1 MTDRDQ
7 RLPETTHLAR
17 TALRVN
23 DFRGVGEF
31 YADVVGLDVLDRTET
46 SATLGADG
54 VPLLELTADEDAPVR
69 GQNEAGLFHTAF
81 RVPSRDALGDAIRRV
96 RTLWELDGASDHDV
110 SEAIYFSDP
119 EGNGI
124 EIYRDRPRSAWP
136 TDDDGRVRMDTRPL
150 DIDEIETTGEW
161 QRDVPPGTDIG
172 HVHLEVT
179 SLERA
184 RAFYVDTLGLAVR
197 QEFPEMGLFLAADDY
212 HHHVGLNTWNGRS
225 EPVGGRGIDW
235 VEFVVPDRTV
245 VDALGERLQTDDID
259 VSERS
264 GGLEIQDPDG
274 IGIRVRPEPGG
285 GAKR

>member
-1 MTDRDQ
+1 MTAGDQ
-7 RLPETTHLAR
+7 RLPETTRLAR

-31 YADVVGLDVLDRTET
+31 YADVVGLDVLDRTE
-46 SATLGADG
+46 SRATLGADG
-54 VPLLELTADEDAPVR
+54 VPLLELTGDEGAQSR
-69 GQNEAGLFHTAF
+69 GQEEAGLFHTAF

-96 RTLWELDGASDHDV
+96 RTLWDLEGASDHDV

-124 EIYRDRPRSAWP
+124 EVYRDRPRAAWP
-136 TDDDGRVRMDTRPL
+136 TDDDGRVQMDTRPL
-150 DIDEIETTGEW
+150 DVDELETTGEW
-161 QRDVPPGTDIG
+161 QREVPPGTDIG
-172 HVHLEVT
+172 HVHFEVT

-184 RAFYVDTLGLAVR
+184 RAFYVDTLGLTVR
-197 QEFPEMGLFLAADDY
+197 QEFPDMGLFLAANDY

-235 VEFVVPDRTV
+235 VEFVVPDRSAV
-245 VDALGERLQTDDID
+245 AALEDRLRADEID
-259 VSERS
+259 VSEEPDGFEVR
-264 GGLEIQDPDG
+264 DPDG

-285 GAKR
+285 AVDQ